1 MVENV
6 VLNPGVRQQKVKK
19 DPVVPVHS
27 ELFSAIRR
35 MMLCHVE
42 EDMHFI
48 KSVSERQLSHI
59 FSHF

>member
-6 VLNPGVRQQKVKK
+6 VLSPGVRQQKVKK
-19 DPVVPVHS
+19 DSVVPVHS

-35 MMLCHVE
+35 MLCHVE
-42 EDMHFI
+42 ENMHLV

-59 FSHF
+59 FSHL

>member
-1 MVENV
+1 M
-6 VLNPGVRQQKVKK
+6 LNPGVWQQKVKK
-19 DPVVPVHS
+19 DSVVPVHS

-35 MMLCHVE
+35 MMLCPVG
-42 EDMHFI
+42 EDMHFV